1 MSDAGSRPGTA
12 SRPRPLS
19 LTGLLRSFPMLVR
32 RGLGTIGVAW
42 ATGAALLF
50 LVCCLASF
58 LYLWLALHQNETVA
72 ARRKS
77 AEVLE
82 LVHVGGELV
91 YAVQAYTDG
100 GRHSVHALPALR
112 DAWRSFDAQLN
123 RKCLLPGGVVCTD
136 AWLLREVLAPIL
148 AEDPPLFGHDEMHRV
163 LVAHA
168 ELNRAGTVVAT
179 ELETV
184 IDRVIERYQTALAV
198 LALSTLGFI
207 ASGLVLLLLVG
218 RAALER
224 HALYTQAR
232 EAEALLS
239 ETIEALPAGLT
250 VYDSEERL
258 MLFNAAAREISS
270 VLTAPDAI
278 GLTYTELA
286 ARAAAARGGDPAQQR
301 ERVQVWL
308 QRFRA
313 KGMPQTQRMPNGRW
327 YEWSEKKT
335 ASDRTVGL
343 RIDVTHIKT
352 LQLQSDK
359 ARREYQR
366 LVESL
371 ADVVFEVDIA
381 SGALIFVS
389 AAAADLFGLP
399 AAEMVGTVL
408 LNHVHAEDRELLRDA
423 VRRELHSGEGEVH
436 QIGFRVLQASA
447 EGANVVRYVEA
458 RYRRLVRD
466 DGTAIV
472 SGVVRDVDGEVRLA
486 RRLEQER
493 ARLRS
498 IIDSSAALV
507 VLTDRNLDILMV
519 NHEFSVFSG
528 LSSEQAVGRSL
539 HTVFARPIDPFILA
553 GWLDRSWTEKA
564 LTAARGTLTVVD
576 AEGRERVVEVT
587 ARPVLNA
594 EGLVRQIVF
603 VGVDDTVRRETER
616 ALFDAERLKSVGT
629 IAATV
634 IHEVNQPLQVI
645 TLAAESALEDLEAA
659 TLARRSVEPAPVAA
673 KFERV
678 LKQVDRMVRITS
690 ELRAFSRATAA
701 EKPAAFDVR
710 GALASAVDLTA
721 APARHAGIA
730 LTLDQADD
738 LPLVLGHV
746 GRLEQVMINLINNAR
761 DALVESDPEGLRR
774 DMVITVT
781 ARAVPTPR
789 GNAVRIT
796 VDDNGPGIAADV
808 LPRLFEMFVTTK
820 PRTKGTG
827 LGLAVCQR
835 IVEEMGGSIVAANKP
850 EGGARFTVMLP
861 EAAPGSTEAAA
872 QPVST

>member
-1 MSDAGSRPGTA
+1 MSAAGSRPGTA

-19 LTGLLRSFPMLVR
+19 LTGLLRSFPMLAR

-82 LVHVGGELV
+82 LAHVGGELI

-112 DAWRSFDAQLN
+112 DAWRSFDVQLN

-136 AWLLREVLAPIL
+136 AWRLRELLAPIL
-148 AEDPPLFGHDEMHRV
+148 AEDPPLFGHDEMRQI
-163 LVAHA
+163 LLAHA
-168 ELNRAGTVVAT
+168 ELNRAGAVIAM
-179 ELETV
+179 ELEAV
-184 IDRVIERYQTALAV
+184 IDRVIEHYQTALAV

-207 ASGLVLLLLVG
+207 VSGLVLLLLVG

-258 MLFNAAAREISS
+258 TLFNAAAREITP
-270 VLTAPDAI
+270 VLGEPDSI
-278 GLTYTELA
+278 GLPYAELA
-286 ARAAAARGGDPAQQR
+286 ARAAAARGGDPAQQH
-301 ERVQVWL
+301 EMVQVWL
-308 QRFRA
+308 QRFRSRETQ
-313 KGMPQTQRMPNGRW
+313 QTQRVPNGRW
-327 YEWSEKKT
+327 YEWSEKTT
-335 ASDRTVGL
+335 ASGRIVGL

-352 LQLQSDK
+352 LQLQSDR

-381 SGALIFVS
+381 SGALNFVS
-389 AAAADLFGLP
+389 AAAADLFGVP
-399 AAEMVGTVL
+399 AAQVVGTVL
-408 LNHVHAEDRELLRDA
+408 LDHVHAEDRELLRDA
-423 VRRELHSGEGEVH
+423 VRRELHSGDGEVH
-436 QIGFRVLQASA
+436 QIRFRVLQAGA
-447 EGANVVRYVEA
+447 EGVNVVRYAEA

-466 DGTAIV
+466 DGKAIA
-472 SGVVRDVDGEVRLA
+472 SGVVRDVDSEVRLA

-539 HTVFARPIDPFILA
+539 HTVFARPVDPFVLA
-553 GWLDRSWTEKA
+553 DWLDRPWTEEA
-564 LTAARGTLTVVD
+564 LIAARGTLTVDD
-576 AEGRERVVEVT
+576 AEGRERVVEIT

-603 VGVDDTVRRETER
+603 AGVDDTVRRETER
-616 ALFDAERLKSVGT
+616 ALFDAERLKSVGA

-678 LKQVDRMVRITS
+678 LKQVDRMVRITG

-701 EKPAAFDVR
+701 EKPSAFDVR
-710 GALASAVDLTA
+710 AALAGAVDLTV
-721 APARHAGIA
+721 APARNAGIA
-730 LTLDQADD
+730 LTLDQADE

-774 DMVITVT
+774 DMAIAVA
-781 ARAVPTPR
+781 ARTVPTPR

-796 VDDNGPGIAADV
+796 VDDNGPGIATHI

-820 PRTKGTG
+820 SRAKGTG

-850 EGGARFTVMLP
+850 DGGARFTVMLP
-861 EAAPGSTEAAA
+861 GAVLGSAESFA
-872 QPVST
+872 

>member
-1 MSDAGSRPGTA
+1 MSAAGSRPGTA

-19 LTGLLRSFPMLVR
+19 LTGLLRSFPMLAR

-82 LVHVGGELV
+82 LAHVGGELI

-112 DAWRSFDAQLN
+112 DAWRSFDVQLN

-136 AWLLREVLAPIL
+136 AWRLRELLAPIL
-148 AEDPPLFGHDEMHRV
+148 AEDPPLFGHDEMRQI
-163 LVAHA
+163 LLAHA
-168 ELNRAGTVVAT
+168 ELNRAGAVIAM
-179 ELETV
+179 ELEAV
-184 IDRVIERYQTALAV
+184 IDRVIEHYQTALAV

-207 ASGLVLLLLVG
+207 VSGLVLLLLVG

-258 MLFNAAAREISS
+258 TLFNAAAREITP
-270 VLTAPDAI
+270 VLGEPDSI
-278 GLTYTELA
+278 GLPYAELA
-286 ARAAAARGGDPAQQR
+286 ARAAAARGGDPAQQH
-301 ERVQVWL
+301 EMVKVWL
-308 QRFRA
+308 QRFRSREA
-313 KGMPQTQRMPNGRW
+313 QQTQRVPNGRW
-327 YEWSEKKT
+327 YEWSEKTT
-335 ASDRTVGL
+335 ASGRTVGL

-352 LQLQSDK
+352 LQLQSDR

-381 SGALIFVS
+381 SGVLNFVS
-389 AAAADLFGLP
+389 AAAADLFGVP
-399 AAEMVGTVL
+399 AAQVVGTVL
-408 LNHVHAEDRELLRDA
+408 LDHVHAEDRELLRDA
-423 VRRELHSGEGEVH
+423 VRRELHSGDGEVH
-436 QIGFRVLQASA
+436 QIRFRVLQAGA
-447 EGANVVRYVEA
+447 EGVNVVRYAEA

-466 DGTAIV
+466 DGKAIA
-472 SGVVRDVDGEVRLA
+472 SGVVRDVDSEVRLA

-539 HTVFARPIDPFILA
+539 HTVFARPVDPFVLA
-553 GWLDRSWTEKA
+553 DWLDRPWTEEA
-564 LTAARGTLTVVD
+564 LIAARGTLTVDD
-576 AEGRERVVEVT
+576 AEGRERVVEIT

-603 VGVDDTVRRETER
+603 AGVDDTVRRETER
-616 ALFDAERLKSVGT
+616 ALFDAERLKSVGA

-678 LKQVDRMVRITS
+678 LKQVDRMVRITG

-701 EKPAAFDVR
+701 EKPSAFDVR
-710 GALASAVDLTA
+710 AALAGAVDLTV
-721 APARHAGIA
+721 APARNAGIA
-730 LTLDQADD
+730 LTLDQADE

-774 DMVITVT
+774 DMAIAVA
-781 ARAVPTPR
+781 ARTVPTPR

-796 VDDNGPGIAADV
+796 VDDNGPGIATHI

-820 PRTKGTG
+820 SRAKGTG

-850 EGGARFTVMLP
+850 DGGARFTVMLP
-861 EAAPGSTEAAA
+861 GAVLGSAESF
-872 QPVST
+872 V

>member
-1 MSDAGSRPGTA
+1 MSAAGSRPGTA

-19 LTGLLRSFPMLVR
+19 LTGLLRSFPMLAR

-82 LVHVGGELV
+82 LAHVGGELI

-112 DAWRSFDAQLN
+112 DAWRSFDVQLN

-136 AWLLREVLAPIL
+136 AWRLRELLAPIL
-148 AEDPPLFGHDEMHRV
+148 AEDPPLFGHDEMRQI
-163 LVAHA
+163 LLAHA
-168 ELNRAGTVVAT
+168 ELNRAGAVIAM
-179 ELETV
+179 ELEAV
-184 IDRVIERYQTALAV
+184 IDRVIEHYQTALAV

-207 ASGLVLLLLVG
+207 VSGLVLLLLVG

-258 MLFNAAAREISS
+258 TLFNAAAREITP
-270 VLTAPDAI
+270 VLGEPDSI
-278 GLTYTELA
+278 GLPYAELA
-286 ARAAAARGGDPAQQR
+286 ARAAAARGGDPAQQHEMVR
-301 ERVQVWL
+301 VWL
-308 QRFRA
+308 QRFRSRETQ
-313 KGMPQTQRMPNGRW
+313 QTQRVPNGRW
-327 YEWSEKKT
+327 YEWSEKTT
-335 ASDRTVGL
+335 ASGRIVGL

-352 LQLQSDK
+352 LQLQSDR

-381 SGALIFVS
+381 SGALNFVS
-389 AAAADLFGLP
+389 AAAADLFGVP
-399 AAEMVGTVL
+399 AAQVVGTVL
-408 LNHVHAEDRELLRDA
+408 LDHVHAEDRELLRDA
-423 VRRELHSGEGEVH
+423 VRRELHSGDGEVH
-436 QIGFRVLQASA
+436 QIRFRVLQAGA
-447 EGANVVRYVEA
+447 EGVNVVRYAEA

-466 DGTAIV
+466 DGKAIA
-472 SGVVRDVDGEVRLA
+472 SGVVRDVDSEVRLA

-539 HTVFARPIDPFILA
+539 HTVFARPVDPFVLA
-553 GWLDRSWTEKA
+553 DWLDRPWTEEA
-564 LTAARGTLTVVD
+564 LIAARGTLTVDD
-576 AEGRERVVEVT
+576 AEGRERVVEIT

-603 VGVDDTVRRETER
+603 AGVDDTVRRETER
-616 ALFDAERLKSVGT
+616 ALFDAERLKSVGA

-678 LKQVDRMVRITS
+678 LKQVDRMVRITG

-701 EKPAAFDVR
+701 EKPSAFDVR
-710 GALASAVDLTA
+710 AALAGAVDLTV
-721 APARHAGIA
+721 APARNAGIA
-730 LTLDQADD
+730 LTLDQADE

-774 DMVITVT
+774 DMAIAVA
-781 ARAVPTPR
+781 ARTVPTPR

-796 VDDNGPGIAADV
+796 VDDNGPGIATHI

-820 PRTKGTG
+820 SRAKGTG

-850 EGGARFTVMLP
+850 DGGARFTVMLP
-861 EAAPGSTEAAA
+861 GAVLGSAESFA
-872 QPVST
+872 

>member
-1 MSDAGSRPGTA
+1 MSAAGSRPGTA

-19 LTGLLRSFPMLVR
+19 LTGLLRSFPMLAR

-82 LVHVGGELV
+82 LAHVGGELI

-112 DAWRSFDAQLN
+112 DAWRSFDVQLN

-136 AWLLREVLAPIL
+136 AWRLRELLAPIL
-148 AEDPPLFGHDEMHRV
+148 AEDPPLFGHDEMRQI
-163 LVAHA
+163 LLAHA
-168 ELNRAGTVVAT
+168 ELNRAGAVIAM
-179 ELETV
+179 ELEAV
-184 IDRVIERYQTALAV
+184 IDRVIEHYQTALAV

-207 ASGLVLLLLVG
+207 VSGLVLLLLVG

-258 MLFNAAAREISS
+258 TLFNAAAREITP
-270 VLTAPDAI
+270 VLGEPDSI
-278 GLTYTELA
+278 GLPYAELA
-286 ARAAAARGGDPAQQR
+286 ARAAAARGGDSAQQH
-301 ERVQVWL
+301 EMVKVWL
-308 QRFRA
+308 QRFRSREA
-313 KGMPQTQRMPNGRW
+313 QQTQRVPNGRW
-327 YEWSEKKT
+327 YEWSEKTT
-335 ASDRTVGL
+335 ASGRIVGL

-352 LQLQSDK
+352 LQLQSDR

-381 SGALIFVS
+381 SGVLNFVS
-389 AAAADLFGLP
+389 AAAADLFGVP
-399 AAEMVGTVL
+399 AAQVVGTVL
-408 LNHVHAEDRELLRDA
+408 LDHVHAEDRELLRDA
-423 VRRELHSGEGEVH
+423 VRRELHSGDGEVH
-436 QIGFRVLQASA
+436 QIRFRVLQAGA
-447 EGANVVRYVEA
+447 EGVNVVRYAEA

-466 DGTAIV
+466 DGKAIA
-472 SGVVRDVDGEVRLA
+472 SGVVRDVDSEVRLA

-539 HTVFARPIDPFILA
+539 HTVFARPVDPFVLA
-553 GWLDRSWTEKA
+553 DWLDRPWTEEA
-564 LTAARGTLTVVD
+564 LIAARGTLTVDD
-576 AEGRERVVEVT
+576 AEGRERVVEIT

-603 VGVDDTVRRETER
+603 AGVDDTVRRETER
-616 ALFDAERLKSVGT
+616 ALFDAERLKSVGA

-678 LKQVDRMVRITS
+678 LKQVDRMVRITG

-701 EKPAAFDVR
+701 EKPSAFDVR
-710 GALASAVDLTA
+710 AALAGAVDLTV
-721 APARHAGIA
+721 APARNAGIA
-730 LTLDQADD
+730 LTLDQADE

-774 DMVITVT
+774 DMAIAVA
-781 ARAVPTPR
+781 ARTVPTPR

-796 VDDNGPGIAADV
+796 VDDNGPGIATHI

-820 PRTKGTG
+820 SRAKGTG

-850 EGGARFTVMLP
+850 DGGARFTVMLP
-861 EAAPGSTEAAA
+861 GAVLGSAESFA
-872 QPVST
+872 

>member
-1 MSDAGSRPGTA
+1 MSAAGSRPGTA

-19 LTGLLRSFPMLVR
+19 LTGLLRSFPMLAR

-82 LVHVGGELV
+82 LAHVGGELI

-112 DAWRSFDAQLN
+112 DAWRSFDVQLN

-136 AWLLREVLAPIL
+136 AWRLRELLAPIL
-148 AEDPPLFGHDEMHRV
+148 AEDPPLFGHDEMRQI
-163 LVAHA
+163 LLAHA
-168 ELNRAGTVVAT
+168 ELNRAGAVIAM
-179 ELETV
+179 ELEAV
-184 IDRVIERYQTALAV
+184 IDRVIEHYQTALAV

-207 ASGLVLLLLVG
+207 VSGLVLLLLVG

-258 MLFNAAAREISS
+258 TLFNAAAREITP
-270 VLTAPDAI
+270 VLGEPDSI
-278 GLTYTELA
+278 GLPYAELA
-286 ARAAAARGGDPAQQR
+286 ARAAAARGGDPAQQH
-301 ERVQVWL
+301 EMVKVWL
-308 QRFRA
+308 QRFRSREA
-313 KGMPQTQRMPNGRW
+313 QQTQRVPNGRW
-327 YEWSEKKT
+327 YEWSEKTT
-335 ASDRTVGL
+335 ASGRTVGL

-352 LQLQSDK
+352 LQLQSDR

-381 SGALIFVS
+381 SGVLNFVS
-389 AAAADLFGLP
+389 AAAADLFGVP
-399 AAEMVGTVL
+399 AAQVVGTVL
-408 LNHVHAEDRELLRDA
+408 LDHVHAEDRELLRDA
-423 VRRELHSGEGEVH
+423 VRRELHSGDGEVH
-436 QIGFRVLQASA
+436 QIRFRVLQAGA
-447 EGANVVRYVEA
+447 EGVNVVRYAEA

-466 DGTAIV
+466 DGKAIA
-472 SGVVRDVDGEVRLA
+472 SGVVRDVDSEVRLA

-539 HTVFARPIDPFILA
+539 HTVFARPVDPFVLA
-553 GWLDRSWTEKA
+553 DWLDRPWTEEA
-564 LTAARGTLTVVD
+564 LIAARGTLTVDD
-576 AEGRERVVEVT
+576 AEGRERVVEIT

-603 VGVDDTVRRETER
+603 AGVDDTVRRETER
-616 ALFDAERLKSVGT
+616 ALFDAERLKSVGA

-678 LKQVDRMVRITS
+678 LKQVDRMVRITG

-701 EKPAAFDVR
+701 EKPSAFDVR
-710 GALASAVDLTA
+710 AALAGAVDLTV
-721 APARHAGIA
+721 APARNAGIA
-730 LTLDQADD
+730 LTLDQADE

-774 DMVITVT
+774 DMAIAVT
-781 ARAVPTPR
+781 ARTVPTPR
-789 GNAVRIT
+789 GKAVRIT
-796 VDDNGPGIAADV
+796 VDDNGPGIAAHI

-820 PRTKGTG
+820 PRAKGTG

-850 EGGARFTVMLP
+850 DGGARFTVMLP
-861 EAAPGSTEAAA
+861 GAVLGSAESFA
-872 QPVST
+872 

>member
-1 MSDAGSRPGTA
+1 MSAAGSRPGTA

-19 LTGLLRSFPMLVR
+19 LTGLLRSFPMLAR

-82 LVHVGGELV
+82 LAHVGGELI

-112 DAWRSFDAQLN
+112 DAWRSFDVQLN

-136 AWLLREVLAPIL
+136 AWRLRELLAPIL
-148 AEDPPLFGHDEMHRV
+148 AEDPPLFGHDEMRQI
-163 LVAHA
+163 LLAHA
-168 ELNRAGTVVAT
+168 ELNRAGAVIAM
-179 ELETV
+179 ELEAV
-184 IDRVIERYQTALAV
+184 IDRVIEHYQTALAV

-207 ASGLVLLLLVG
+207 VSGLVLLLLVG

-258 MLFNAAAREISS
+258 TLFNAAAREITP
-270 VLTAPDAI
+270 VLGEPDSI
-278 GLTYTELA
+278 GLPYAELA
-286 ARAAAARGGDPAQQR
+286 ARAAAARGGDPAQQH
-301 ERVQVWL
+301 EMVKVWL
-308 QRFRA
+308 QRFRSREA
-313 KGMPQTQRMPNGRW
+313 QQTQRVPNGRW
-327 YEWSEKKT
+327 YEWSEKTT
-335 ASDRTVGL
+335 ASGRTVGL

-352 LQLQSDK
+352 LQLQSDR

-381 SGALIFVS
+381 SGVLNFVS
-389 AAAADLFGLP
+389 AAAADLFGVP
-399 AAEMVGTVL
+399 AAQVVGTVL
-408 LNHVHAEDRELLRDA
+408 LDHVHAEDRELLRDA
-423 VRRELHSGEGEVH
+423 VRRELHSGDGEVH
-436 QIGFRVLQASA
+436 QIRFRVLQAGA
-447 EGANVVRYVEA
+447 EGVNVVRYAEA

-466 DGTAIV
+466 DGKAIA
-472 SGVVRDVDGEVRLA
+472 SGVVRDVDSEVRLA

-539 HTVFARPIDPFILA
+539 HTVFARPVDPFVLA
-553 GWLDRSWTEKA
+553 DWLDRPWTEEA
-564 LTAARGTLTVVD
+564 LIAARGTLTVDD
-576 AEGRERVVEVT
+576 AEGRERVVEIT

-603 VGVDDTVRRETER
+603 AGVDDTVRRETER
-616 ALFDAERLKSVGT
+616 ALFDAERLKSVGA

-678 LKQVDRMVRITS
+678 LKQVDRMVRITG

-701 EKPAAFDVR
+701 EKPSAFDVR
-710 GALASAVDLTA
+710 AALAGAVDLTV
-721 APARHAGIA
+721 APARNAGIA
-730 LTLDQADD
+730 LTLDQADE

-774 DMVITVT
+774 DMAIAVA
-781 ARAVPTPR
+781 ARTVPTPR

-796 VDDNGPGIAADV
+796 VDDNGPGIATHI

-820 PRTKGTG
+820 SRAKGTG

-850 EGGARFTVMLP
+850 DGGARFTVMLP
-861 EAAPGSTEAAA
+861 GAVLGSAESFA
-872 QPVST
+872 

>member
-1 MSDAGSRPGTA
+1 MSAAGSRPGTA

-19 LTGLLRSFPMLVR
+19 LTGLLRSFPMLAR

-82 LVHVGGELV
+82 LAHVGGELI

-112 DAWRSFDAQLN
+112 DAWRSFDVQLN

-136 AWLLREVLAPIL
+136 AWRLRELLAPIL
-148 AEDPPLFGHDEMHRV
+148 AEDPPLFGHDEMRQI
-163 LVAHA
+163 LLAHA
-168 ELNRAGTVVAT
+168 ELNRAGAVIAM
-179 ELETV
+179 ELEAV
-184 IDRVIERYQTALAV
+184 IDRVIEHYQTALAV

-207 ASGLVLLLLVG
+207 VSGLVLLLLVG

-258 MLFNAAAREISS
+258 TLFNAAAREITP
-270 VLTAPDAI
+270 VLGEPDSI
-278 GLTYTELA
+278 GLPYAELA
-286 ARAAAARGGDPAQQR
+286 ARAAAARGGDPAQQH
-301 ERVQVWL
+301 EMVQVWL
-308 QRFRA
+308 QRFRSRETQ
-313 KGMPQTQRMPNGRW
+313 QTQRVPNGRW
-327 YEWSEKKT
+327 YEWSEKTT
-335 ASDRTVGL
+335 ASGRIVGL

-352 LQLQSDK
+352 LQLQSDR

-381 SGALIFVS
+381 SGVLNFVS
-389 AAAADLFGLP
+389 AAAADLFGVP
-399 AAEMVGTVL
+399 AAQVVGTVL
-408 LNHVHAEDRELLRDA
+408 LDHVHAEDRELLRDA
-423 VRRELHSGEGEVH
+423 VRRELHSGDGEVH
-436 QIGFRVLQASA
+436 QIRFRVLQAGA
-447 EGANVVRYVEA
+447 EGVNVVRYAEA

-466 DGTAIV
+466 DGKAIA
-472 SGVVRDVDGEVRLA
+472 SGVVRDVDSEVRLA

-539 HTVFARPIDPFILA
+539 HTVFARPVDPFVLA
-553 GWLDRSWTEKA
+553 DWLDRPWTEEA
-564 LTAARGTLTVVD
+564 LIAARGTLTVDD
-576 AEGRERVVEVT
+576 AEGRERVVEIT

-616 ALFDAERLKSVGT
+616 ALFDAERLKSVGA

-678 LKQVDRMVRITS
+678 LKQVDRMVRITG

-701 EKPAAFDVR
+701 EKPSPFDVR
-710 GALASAVDLTA
+710 AALTGAVDLTV
-721 APARHAGIA
+721 APARNAGIA
-730 LTLDQADD
+730 LTLDQADE

-774 DMVITVT
+774 DMAIAVA
-781 ARAVPTPR
+781 ARTVPTPR

-796 VDDNGPGIAADV
+796 VDDNGPGIATHI

-820 PRTKGTG
+820 SRAKGTG

-850 EGGARFTVMLP
+850 DGGARFTVMLP
-861 EAAPGSTEAAA
+861 GAVLGSAESFA
-872 QPVST
+872 

>member
-12 SRPRPLS
+12 SRSRPLS

-32 RGLGTIGVAW
+32 RGLGTISVAW

-123 RKCLLPGGVVCTD
+123 RKCLLPGGVVCSD

-148 AEDPPLFGHDEMHRV
+148 AEDPPLFGHDEMHRL

-168 ELNRAGTVVAT
+168 ELNRAGTMVAT
-179 ELETV
+179 ELEAV
-184 IDRVIERYQTALAV
+184 IDRVIDRYQTALAV

-207 ASGLVLLLLVG
+207 ASGVVLLLLVG

-250 VYDSEERL
+250 VYDSGERL
-258 MLFNAAAREISS
+258 MLFNAAAREISP
-270 VLTAPDAI
+270 VLTTPDAI

-286 ARAAAARGGDPAQQR
+286 TRAAAARGGDPAQQR

-313 KGMPQTQRMPNGRW
+313 KGAPQTQRMPNGRW

-399 AAEMVGTVL
+399 AAEMVGTIL

-466 DGTAIV
+466 DGKAIV

-539 HTVFARPIDPFILA
+539 HAVFARPIDPSILA

-576 AEGRERVVEVT
+576 AESRERVVEVT

-678 LKQVDRMVRITS
+678 LKQVDRMVRITG

-721 APARHAGIA
+721 TPARHAGIA
-730 LTLDQADD
+730 LALDQADD

-774 DMVITVT
+774 DMVIAVT

-820 PRTKGTG
+820 PRAKGTG

-835 IVEEMGGSIVAANKP
+835 IVEQMGGSIVAENKS

-861 EAAPGSTEAAA
+861 EAAPGSTEAVA
-872 QPVST
+872 QPV

>member
-1 MSDAGSRPGTA
+1 MSAAGSRPGTA

-19 LTGLLRSFPMLVR
+19 LTGLLRSFPMLAR

-82 LVHVGGELV
+82 LAHVGGELI

-112 DAWRSFDAQLN
+112 DAWRSFDVQLN

-136 AWLLREVLAPIL
+136 AWRLRELLAPIL
-148 AEDPPLFGHDEMHRV
+148 AEDPPLFGHDEMRQI
-163 LVAHA
+163 LLAHA
-168 ELNRAGTVVAT
+168 ELNRAGAVIAM
-179 ELETV
+179 ELEAV
-184 IDRVIERYQTALAV
+184 IDRVIEHYQTALAV

-207 ASGLVLLLLVG
+207 VSGLVLLLLVG

-258 MLFNAAAREISS
+258 TLFNAAAREITP
-270 VLTAPDAI
+270 VLGEPDSI
-278 GLTYTELA
+278 GLPYAELA
-286 ARAAAARGGDPAQQR
+286 ARAAAARGGDPAQQH
-301 ERVQVWL
+301 EMVKVWL
-308 QRFRA
+308 QRFRSREA
-313 KGMPQTQRMPNGRW
+313 QQTQRVPNGRW
-327 YEWSEKKT
+327 YEWSEKTT
-335 ASDRTVGL
+335 ASGRTVGL

-352 LQLQSDK
+352 LQLQSDR

-381 SGALIFVS
+381 SGVLNFVS
-389 AAAADLFGLP
+389 AAAADLFGVP
-399 AAEMVGTVL
+399 AAQVVGTVL
-408 LNHVHAEDRELLRDA
+408 LDHVHAEDRELLRDA
-423 VRRELHSGEGEVH
+423 VRRELHSGDGEVH
-436 QIGFRVLQASA
+436 QIRFRVLQAGA
-447 EGANVVRYVEA
+447 EGVNVVRYAEA

-466 DGTAIV
+466 DGKAIA
-472 SGVVRDVDGEVRLA
+472 SGVVRDVDSEVRLA

-539 HTVFARPIDPFILA
+539 HTVFARPVDPFVLA
-553 GWLDRSWTEKA
+553 DWLDRPWTEEA
-564 LTAARGTLTVVD
+564 LIAARGTLTVDD
-576 AEGRERVVEVT
+576 AEGRERVVEIT

-603 VGVDDTVRRETER
+603 AGVDDTVRRETER
-616 ALFDAERLKSVGT
+616 ALFDAERLKSVGA

-659 TLARRSVEPAPVAA
+659 TLARRSVEPAPGRRQVRARVEAGGSHGAHHRRTARLFAGHGRREALGVRRARGSGRRRRSHGRARAQCRHRAHPGSGRRAA
-673 KFERV
+673 V
-678 LKQVDRMVRITS
+678 GPGSD
-690 ELRAFSRATAA
+690 
-701 EKPAAFDVR
+701 
-710 GALASAVDLTA
+710 
-721 APARHAGIA
+721 
-730 LTLDQADD
+730 
-738 LPLVLGHV
+738 V

-774 DMVITVT
+774 DMAIAVT
-781 ARAVPTPR
+781 ARTVPTPR
-789 GNAVRIT
+789 GKAVRIT
-796 VDDNGPGIAADV
+796 VDDNGPGIAAHI

-820 PRTKGTG
+820 PRAKGTG

-850 EGGARFTVMLP
+850 DGGARFTVMLP
-861 EAAPGSTEAAA
+861 GAVLGSAESFA
-872 QPVST
+872 

>member
-1 MSDAGSRPGTA
+1 
-12 SRPRPLS
+12 
-19 LTGLLRSFPMLVR
+19 MLAR

-82 LVHVGGELV
+82 LAHVGGELI

-112 DAWRSFDAQLN
+112 DAWRSFDVQLN

-136 AWLLREVLAPIL
+136 AWRLRELLAPIL
-148 AEDPPLFGHDEMHRV
+148 AEDPPLFGHDEMRQI
-163 LVAHA
+163 LLAHA
-168 ELNRAGTVVAT
+168 ELNRAGAVIAM
-179 ELETV
+179 ELEAV
-184 IDRVIERYQTALAV
+184 IDRVIEHYQTALAV

-207 ASGLVLLLLVG
+207 VSGLVLLLLVG

-258 MLFNAAAREISS
+258 TLFNAAAREITP
-270 VLTAPDAI
+270 VLGEPDSI
-278 GLTYTELA
+278 GLPYAELA
-286 ARAAAARGGDPAQQR
+286 ARAAAARGGDPAQQH
-301 ERVQVWL
+301 EMVKVWL
-308 QRFRA
+308 QRFRSREA
-313 KGMPQTQRMPNGRW
+313 QQTQRVPNGRW
-327 YEWSEKKT
+327 YEWSEKTT
-335 ASDRTVGL
+335 ASGRTVGL

-352 LQLQSDK
+352 LQLQSDR

-381 SGALIFVS
+381 SGVLNFVS
-389 AAAADLFGLP
+389 AAAADLFGVP
-399 AAEMVGTVL
+399 AAQVVGTVL
-408 LNHVHAEDRELLRDA
+408 LDHVHAEDRELLRDA
-423 VRRELHSGEGEVH
+423 VRRELHSGDGEVH
-436 QIGFRVLQASA
+436 QIRFRVLQAGA
-447 EGANVVRYVEA
+447 EGVNVVRYAEA

-466 DGTAIV
+466 DGKAIA
-472 SGVVRDVDGEVRLA
+472 SGVVRDVDSEVRLA

-539 HTVFARPIDPFILA
+539 HTVFARPVDPFVLA
-553 GWLDRSWTEKA
+553 DWLDRPWTEEA
-564 LTAARGTLTVVD
+564 LIAARGTLTVDD
-576 AEGRERVVEVT
+576 AEGRERVVEIT

-603 VGVDDTVRRETER
+603 AGVDDTVRRETER
-616 ALFDAERLKSVGT
+616 ALFDAERLKSVGA

-678 LKQVDRMVRITS
+678 LKQVDRMVRITG

-701 EKPAAFDVR
+701 EKPSAFDVR
-710 GALASAVDLTA
+710 AALAGAVDLTV
-721 APARHAGIA
+721 APARNAGIA
-730 LTLDQADD
+730 LTLDQADE

-761 DALVESDPEGLRR
+761 DALVESDPEELRR
-774 DMVITVT
+774 DMAIAVA
-781 ARAVPTPR
+781 ARTVPTPR

-796 VDDNGPGIAADV
+796 VDDNGPGIATHI

-820 PRTKGTG
+820 SRAKGTG

-850 EGGARFTVMLP
+850 DGGARFTVMLP
-861 EAAPGSTEAAA
+861 GAVLGSAESFA
-872 QPVST
+872 

>member
-1 MSDAGSRPGTA
+1 MSAAGSRPGTA

-19 LTGLLRSFPMLVR
+19 LTGLLRSFPMLAR

-82 LVHVGGELV
+82 LAHVGGELI

-112 DAWRSFDAQLN
+112 DAWRSFDVQLN

-136 AWLLREVLAPIL
+136 AWRLRELLAPIL
-148 AEDPPLFGHDEMHRV
+148 AEDPPLFGHDEMRQI
-163 LVAHA
+163 LLAHA
-168 ELNRAGTVVAT
+168 ELNRAGAVIAM
-179 ELETV
+179 ELEAV
-184 IDRVIERYQTALAV
+184 IDRVIEHYQTALAV

-207 ASGLVLLLLVG
+207 VSGLVLLLLVG

-258 MLFNAAAREISS
+258 TLFNAAAREITP
-270 VLTAPDAI
+270 VLGEPDSI
-278 GLTYTELA
+278 GLPYAELA
-286 ARAAAARGGDPAQQR
+286 ARAAAARGGDPAQQH
-301 ERVQVWL
+301 EMVKVWL
-308 QRFRA
+308 QRFRSREA
-313 KGMPQTQRMPNGRW
+313 QQTQRVPNGRW
-327 YEWSEKKT
+327 YEWSEKTT
-335 ASDRTVGL
+335 ASGRTVGL

-352 LQLQSDK
+352 LQLQSDR

-381 SGALIFVS
+381 SGVLNFVS
-389 AAAADLFGLP
+389 AAAADLFGVP
-399 AAEMVGTVL
+399 AAQVVGTVL
-408 LNHVHAEDRELLRDA
+408 LDHVHAEDRELLRDA
-423 VRRELHSGEGEVH
+423 VRRELHSGDGEVH
-436 QIGFRVLQASA
+436 QIRFRVLQAGA
-447 EGANVVRYVEA
+447 EGVNVVRYVEA

-466 DGTAIV
+466 DGKAIA
-472 SGVVRDVDGEVRLA
+472 SGVVRDVDSEVRLA

-539 HTVFARPIDPFILA
+539 HTVFARPVDPFVLA
-553 GWLDRSWTEKA
+553 DWLDRPWTEEA
-564 LTAARGTLTVVD
+564 LIAARGTLTVDD
-576 AEGRERVVEVT
+576 AEGRERVVEIT

-603 VGVDDTVRRETER
+603 AGVDDTVRRETER
-616 ALFDAERLKSVGT
+616 ALFDAERLKSVGA

-678 LKQVDRMVRITS
+678 LKQVDRMVRITG

-701 EKPAAFDVR
+701 EKPSAFDVR
-710 GALASAVDLTA
+710 AALTGAVDLTV
-721 APARHAGIA
+721 APARNAGIA

-774 DMVITVT
+774 DMAIAVT

-789 GNAVRIT
+789 GKAVRIT
-796 VDDNGPGIAADV
+796 VDDNGPGIAAHI

-820 PRTKGTG
+820 SRAKGTG

-850 EGGARFTVMLP
+850 DGGARFTVMLP
-861 EAAPGSTEAAA
+861 GAVLGSAESFA
-872 QPVST
+872 

>member
-1 MSDAGSRPGTA
+1 MSAAGSRPGTA

-19 LTGLLRSFPMLVR
+19 LTGLLRSFPMLAR

-82 LVHVGGELV
+82 LAHVGGELI

-112 DAWRSFDAQLN
+112 DAWRSFDVQLN

-136 AWLLREVLAPIL
+136 AWRLRELLAPIL
-148 AEDPPLFGHDEMHRV
+148 AEDPPLFGHDEMRQI
-163 LVAHA
+163 LLAHA
-168 ELNRAGTVVAT
+168 ELNRAGAVIAM
-179 ELETV
+179 ELEAV
-184 IDRVIERYQTALAV
+184 IDRVIEHYQTALAV

-207 ASGLVLLLLVG
+207 VSGLVLLLLVG

-258 MLFNAAAREISS
+258 TLFNAAAREITP
-270 VLTAPDAI
+270 VLGEPDSI
-278 GLTYTELA
+278 GLPYAELA
-286 ARAAAARGGDPAQQR
+286 ARAAAARGGDPAQQH
-301 ERVQVWL
+301 EMVQVWL
-308 QRFRA
+308 QRFRSRETQ
-313 KGMPQTQRMPNGRW
+313 QTQRVPNGRW
-327 YEWSEKKT
+327 YEWSEKTT
-335 ASDRTVGL
+335 ASGRTVGL

-352 LQLQSDK
+352 LQLQSDR

-381 SGALIFVS
+381 SGVLNFVS
-389 AAAADLFGLP
+389 AAAADLFGVP
-399 AAEMVGTVL
+399 AAQVVGTVL
-408 LNHVHAEDRELLRDA
+408 LDHVHAEDRELLRDA
-423 VRRELHSGEGEVH
+423 VRRELHSGDGEVH
-436 QIGFRVLQASA
+436 QIRFRVLQAGA
-447 EGANVVRYVEA
+447 EGVNVVRYAEA

-466 DGTAIV
+466 DGKAIA
-472 SGVVRDVDGEVRLA
+472 SGVVRDVDSEVRLA

-539 HTVFARPIDPFILA
+539 HTVFARPVDPFVLA
-553 GWLDRSWTEKA
+553 DWLDRPWTEEA
-564 LTAARGTLTVVD
+564 LIAARGTLTVDD
-576 AEGRERVVEVT
+576 AEGRERVVEIT

-603 VGVDDTVRRETER
+603 AGVDDTVRRETER
-616 ALFDAERLKSVGT
+616 ALFDAERLKSVGA

-678 LKQVDRMVRITS
+678 LKQVDRMVRITG

-701 EKPAAFDVR
+701 EKPSAFDVR
-710 GALASAVDLTA
+710 AALAGAVDLTV
-721 APARHAGIA
+721 APARNAGIA
-730 LTLDQADD
+730 LTLDQADE

-774 DMVITVT
+774 DMAIAVA
-781 ARAVPTPR
+781 ARTVPTPR

-796 VDDNGPGIAADV
+796 VDDNGPGIATHI

-820 PRTKGTG
+820 SRAKGTG

-850 EGGARFTVMLP
+850 DGGARFTVMLP
-861 EAAPGSTEAAA
+861 DAALGSAESLA
-872 QPVST
+872 